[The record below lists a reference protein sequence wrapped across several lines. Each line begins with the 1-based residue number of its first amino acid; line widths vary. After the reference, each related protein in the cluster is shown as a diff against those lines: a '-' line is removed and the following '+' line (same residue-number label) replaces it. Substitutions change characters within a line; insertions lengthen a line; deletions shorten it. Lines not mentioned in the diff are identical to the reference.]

1 MRNFDNFRM
10 RAADYELKLTINDLN
25 DTYLRKA
32 FIESEANRK
41 LPRIIRSNLRSATSL
56 T

>member
-1 MRNFDNFRM
+1 M